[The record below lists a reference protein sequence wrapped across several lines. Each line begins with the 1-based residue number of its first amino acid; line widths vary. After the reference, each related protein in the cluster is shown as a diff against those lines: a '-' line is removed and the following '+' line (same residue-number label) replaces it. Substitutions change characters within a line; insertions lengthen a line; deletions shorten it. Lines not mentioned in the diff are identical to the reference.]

1 MKRAIHYWIIN
12 IEQLNKGLFIELR
25 LENMKLDLGE

>member
-1 MKRAIHYWIIN
+1 LDNIIN